1 MQNFGKIKNTLN
13 DIFAEGIITK
23 NDSSKVLFKKYLKL
37 IRESEVLKT
46 QFMVFNNIENR
57 IDSDPHSINL
67 FISENVKLFE
77 KFNTK
82 QIEKENK
89 KLLDLIPDGK
99 LNESYELAALHESIS
114 NLILTKR
121 TPQSVDKITG
131 EIKNITNYISS
142 NKARQINERIDLPP
156 SMLTTLFVEKY
167 NREYDTLDEYEREG
181 IKVLMG
187 SDFEAKK
194 SFYEKTVNECI
205 QLVDSSIKTA
215 DGEAKEKLTK
225 VKDKLL
231 SDGSKVLQEE
241 HFETEVFKLIDLRY
255 NLLGE

>member
-13 DIFAEGIITK
+13 DILAEGIITK
-23 NDSSKVLFKKYLKL
+23 NDSDKALFKRYLKL
-37 IRESEVLKT
+37 VRESEILKT

-67 FISENVKLFE
+67 FISENVRLFE
-77 KFNTK
+77 KFDTK

-89 KLLDLIPDGK
+89 KLLDLIPEGK
-99 LNESYELAALHESIS
+99 LTEGYELSGLHESIS
-114 NLILTKR
+114 NLIFTKR

-131 EIKNITNYISS
+131 EIKNITNYISN
-142 NKARQINERIDLPP
+142 NKAREINESIDLPP
-156 SMLTTLFVEKY
+156 SMLTTIFVEKY
-167 NREYDTLDEYEREG
+167 NKEYDTLGEYEKEG
-181 IKVLMG
+181 IRVLMG

-194 SFYEKTVNECI
+194 SFYDKTVNECV
-205 QLVDSSIKTA
+205 QLVEASMKES
-215 DGEAKEKLTK
+215 DGEAKEKLAK

-231 SDGSKVLQEE
+231 NDQKVLKEE

>member
-23 NDSSKVLFKKYLKL
+23 NVSSKALFKKYLKL
-37 IRESEVLKT
+37 VRENEVLKT

-89 KLLDLIPDGK
+89 KLLDLIPEGK
-99 LNESYELAALHESIS
+99 LTESYELSALHQSIS
-114 NLILTKR
+114 NLINTKR
-121 TPQSVDKITG
+121 SPQSVDKITG
-131 EIKNITNYISS
+131 EIKNITNYISN
-142 NKARQINERIDLPP
+142 NKAKVINERIDLPP

-167 NREYDTLDEYEREG
+167 NKEYDTLDEYEKEG
-181 IKVLMG
+181 INVLMG

-194 SFYEKTVNECI
+194 SFYDKTVNECV
-205 QLVDSSIKTA
+205 QLIETSIKTA
-215 DGEAKEKLTK
+215 DSEAKEKLIK

-231 SDGSKVLQEE
+231 NDQKVLQEE

-255 NLLGE
+255 NLLDE